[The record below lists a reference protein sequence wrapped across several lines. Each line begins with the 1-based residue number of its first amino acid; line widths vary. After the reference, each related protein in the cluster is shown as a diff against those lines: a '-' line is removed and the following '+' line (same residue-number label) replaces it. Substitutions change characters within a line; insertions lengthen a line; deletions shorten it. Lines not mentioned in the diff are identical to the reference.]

1 MGFVR
6 TRITDIHSPSPRKA
20 GVTCGAMSVGRAG
33 SVVVVVVVVVVSP
46 GTVELV
52 VVVDVVVVVGT
63 TVVVGSIAVVV
74 VVGPMFGQLAVRTRD
89 VCCAGAELPPGLR
102 VVVEPV
108 LLGTDDV
115 GEPMLVGGAVVSC
128 GGSVSAGR
136 RANVSAG
143 ATAGGSL

>member
-6 TRITDIHSPSPRKA
+6 TRITDTHSPSPRNA
-20 GVTCGAMSVGRAG
+20 GVTCGVMSVGRAG

-52 VVVDVVVVVGT
+52 VVVEVVVVVGT
-63 TVVVGSIAVVV
+63 AVVVGSIEVV

-102 VVVEPV
+102 VVVEPI

-115 GEPMLVGGAVVSC
+115 GEPMLVGGAMVSC

-143 ATAGGSL
+143 AAAGGSL

>member
-1 MGFVR
+1 M
-6 TRITDIHSPSPRKA
+6 
-20 GVTCGAMSVGRAG
+20 
-33 SVVVVVVVVVVSP
+33 VVVVVVVVVSP

-63 TVVVGSIAVVV
+63 TVVVGSIDVVV

>member
-1 MGFVR
+1 M
-6 TRITDIHSPSPRKA
+6 
-20 GVTCGAMSVGRAG
+20 
-33 SVVVVVVVVVVSP
+33 VVVVVVVVVSP

-63 TVVVGSIAVVV
+63 TVVVGAAVVVGGIDVV
-74 VVGPMFGQLAVRTRD
+74 VVGPMFGQLAVRTRE

-102 VVVEPV
+102 VVVDPV

-115 GEPMLVGGAVVSC
+115 GEPMLVGGARVSC

-136 RANVSAG
+136 RAKVSAG